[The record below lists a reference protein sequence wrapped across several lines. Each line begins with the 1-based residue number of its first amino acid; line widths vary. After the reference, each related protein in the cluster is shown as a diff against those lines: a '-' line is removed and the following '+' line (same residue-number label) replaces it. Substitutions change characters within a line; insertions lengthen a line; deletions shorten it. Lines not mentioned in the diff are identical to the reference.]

1 LKLLQELG
9 EERIKNS
16 RRDEF
21 MYDVFDTCKNLHKC
35 HKVPLPSTTIKEKK
49 KRREKSKQK
58 NKEKQIYFSRNDEL
72 INQCD
77 SNMPV

>member
-49 KRREKSKQK
+49 KEEKKVNKKTKK
-58 NKEKQIYFSRNDEL
+58 NKYILVGMMN
-72 INQCD
+72 
-77 SNMPV
+77 